1 MGMSDD
7 VKTEEKSKRKS
18 RCLTSK
24 QTVFAKGVA
33 AGSSPTQAYLAA
45 FGRNH
50 GSDAAK
56 LIKRPYVAEEIER
69 LRASNREACHL
80 ERKDLV
86 DYLTAILFTPV
97 ARVDAEHLLAESYEA
112 YRDGGKERVKVKM
125 VSKME
130 AVKTLCRM
138 MGWWEADKTPE
149 GPKKTIF
156 YIKKMWDD
164 DAPKLVEGQDL
175 EGVDPQS
182 LTYES

>member
-1 MGMSDD
+1 MAEETKMEGKKPKRRMS
-7 VKTEEKSKRKS
+7 
-18 RCLTSK
+18 SK
-24 QTVFAKGVA
+24 QTVFAQGVA

-45 FGRNH
+45 YGRNH

-56 LIKRPYVAEEIER
+56 QLKRPGVAEEIER
-69 LRASNREACHL
+69 LRAANRESCQL

-97 ARVDAEHLLAESYEA
+97 AHVDAEHLLAESYDA
-112 YRDGGKERVKVKM
+112 YRDGDREWVKVKM

-130 AVKTLCRM
+130 AVRTLCRM

-149 GPKKTIF
+149 EPKKTLF

-164 DAPKLVEGQDL
+164 EPPKLVEGQDL
-175 EGVDPQS
+175 EGVDPELLPYNS
-182 LTYES
+182 